1 MPHTEEVSHK
11 LPWADEV
18 SYSRLKY
25 LPWLNEDDAKETLF
39 ISVHGYSGSF
49 YPGTPPLSCQKAMSP
64 PSAAYDGLKFTMLMA
79 VSVCRYRSDQDP
91 PRGRVCGGG
100 EGQRY

>member
-49 YPGTPPLSCQKAMSP
+49 YPGTPPL
-64 PSAAYDGLKFTMLMA
+64 F
-79 VSVCRYRSDQDP
+79 SVKRL
-91 PRGRVCGGG
+91 
-100 EGQRY
+100 